1 MSYYEELTGN
11 LPDFAQGSA
20 IIDQGVCRKACAEVD
35 RLRVALA
42 ASRDEAEKAKA
53 LPADLGT
60 WTSTI
65 RWMLNVSEDRPYT
78 QAATLFDKVGDT
90 NGVPHRGHLEALWSW
105 LDELG
110 GRQSGATGTPTYK
123 IPYEIRNSME
133 HLQAKLQRTIDREL
147 DRQAKPAARA
157 DAARKEPPA
166 KAHGCEVGE

>member
-1 MSYYEELTGN
+1 MSKSKTQ
-11 LPDFAQGSA
+11 PKS
-20 IIDQGVCRKACAEVD
+20 IR
-35 RLRVALA
+35 ALA
-42 ASRDEAEKAKA
+42 AECESLRADKERA
-53 LPADLGT
+53 LPDDLGT

-157 DAARKEPPA
+157 DAARKEQT
-166 KAHGCEVGE
+166 